1 MQELS
6 WVLILALASTGII
19 MALASS
25 LIGMRQRVEI
35 PSWWA
40 LYAVWVAIVLLTGN
54 DAPFRTILIS
64 SVIAGV
70 LHATTQ
76 SILLDHYIKNNPWY
90 SEQMNK
96 PRASLRLQF
105 IISGIVIGTAFG
117 ALVAGIAWGIRRV

>member
-6 WVLILALASTGII
+6 WPLILGLSSTGIP

-35 PSWWA
+35 PSWWV
-40 LYAVWVAIVLLTGN
+40 LYAGWITIVLLSGN
-54 DAPFRTILIS
+54 DAPFRTILVS
-64 SVIAGV
+64 SAIAGV

-76 SILLDHYIKNNPWY
+76 SVLLDHYIKNNPWY

-96 PRASLRLQF
+96 PRTSLRLRF
-105 IISGIVIGTAFG
+105 ILSGLLIGAGFG
-117 ALVAGIAWGIRRV
+117 ALVAAIAWGIHRL